1 MGKRLTAEERAELD
15 RAALSRAR
23 GGASVFNEAMAVA
36 EFVARGIPEAD
47 IRPRENVL
55 TFNAWRALGRYV
67 RKGEH
72 GVKLTVWVP
81 VVEDDPRGG
90 EPTVTGKRAVSAVV
104 FHESQTEAREAV
116 RS

>member
-1 MGKRLTAEERAELD
+1 MGKRLTPEERAALD
-15 RAALSRAR
+15 RAALQRAR
-23 GGASVFNEAMAVA
+23 SGASLMNEAQAIR
-36 EFVARGIPEAD
+36 EFVERGIPEEE

-55 TFNAWRALGRYV
+55 TFNAWRAVGRYV

-104 FHESQTEAREAV
+104 FHESQTEAR
-116 RS
+116 S